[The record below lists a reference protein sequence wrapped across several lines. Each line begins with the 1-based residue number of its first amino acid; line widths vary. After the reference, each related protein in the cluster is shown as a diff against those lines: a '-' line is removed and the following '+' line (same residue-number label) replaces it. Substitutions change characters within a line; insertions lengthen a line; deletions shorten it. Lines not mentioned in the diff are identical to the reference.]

1 MALLVRGISSVF
13 IAPIQNTLNTMCN
26 KRGII
31 ARYRAVKNTLVMVC
45 NKRKMI
51 ARFREVKSM
60 GYIPSHRTSDTGI
73 GKTFEDCVG
82 VAENNINAPDLFGFE
97 IKAHRENSSSY
108 VTLFTRRPS
117 FPDDANSV
125 LNAKFGTPYPN
136 NPNLKRLH
144 TSMFATQSNTYMG
157 KYSFQLCIDH
167 EAKKI
172 LIQVSDLQSGNILDK
187 SVGYTFEEIEETLKN
202 KLENLF
208 YVSAKRQ
215 KSGGTELFLFHK
227 ADVYMRPSIERF
239 INLLQEGKIMYDIR
253 IGSYKSGANYGKAHD
268 HGSGFR
274 ILPQSLDKLF
284 AYHEEVE

>member
-13 IAPIQNTLNTMCN
+13 IAPVQNTLNIMCN

-108 VTLFTRRPS
+108 VTLFTKRPS
-117 FPDDANSV
+117 FPNDANSI
-125 LNAKFGTPYPN
+125 LNTKFGTPYPN
-136 NPNLKRLH
+136 NPTLNSLH
-144 TSMFATQSNTYMG
+144 TSMFANKGNTYMG
-157 KYSFQLCIDH
+157 KYSFQLCVDQ

-187 SVGYTFEEIEETLKN
+187 SAGYTFEEIEETLKN

-227 ADVYMRPSIERF
+227 ADVYMHPSIERF
-239 INLLQEGKIMYDIR
+239 INLLQEGEIMYDIR

-274 ILPQSLDKLF
+274 ILPQSLGKLF
-284 AYHEEVE
+284 TYHEEIE

>member
-13 IAPIQNTLNTMCN
+13 IAPVQHTLNIMCN

-117 FPDDANSV
+117 FPNDANSI
-125 LNAKFGTPYPN
+125 LNTKFGTPYPN
-136 NPNLKRLH
+136 NPTLNSLH
-144 TSMFATQSNTYMG
+144 TSMFANKGNTYMG
-157 KYSFQLCIDH
+157 KYSFQLCVDQ

-187 SVGYTFEEIEETLKN
+187 SAGYTFEEIEETLKN

-227 ADVYMRPSIERF
+227 ADVYMHPSIERF
-239 INLLQEGKIMYDIR
+239 INLLQEGEIMYDIR

-274 ILPQSLDKLF
+274 ILPQSLGKLF
-284 AYHEEVE
+284 TYHEEIE

>member
-13 IAPIQNTLNTMCN
+13 IAPVQNTLNIMCN

-31 ARYRAVKNTLVMVC
+31 ARFRAVKNTLVMVC

-117 FPDDANSV
+117 FPDDANSI
-125 LNAKFGTPYPN
+125 LNTKFGTPYPN
-136 NPNLKRLH
+136 NPTLKRLH
-144 TSMFATQSNTYMG
+144 TSMFATKSNTYMG

-167 EAKKI
+167 EAKMI

-215 KSGGTELFLFHK
+215 KSEGTELFLFHK
-227 ADVYMRPSIERF
+227 ADVYMHPSIERF
-239 INLLQEGKIMYDIR
+239 IDLLQEGAIMYDIR
-253 IGSYKSGANYGKAHD
+253 IGSYKSGTNYGKSHD

-274 ILPQSLDKLF
+274 ILPQSLGKLF
-284 AYHEEVE
+284 TYHEEVE

>member
-1 MALLVRGISSVF
+1 
-13 IAPIQNTLNTMCN
+13 MCN
-26 KRGII
+26 KRGTI
-31 ARYRAVKNTLVMVC
+31 ARYRAMQNILVMIC

-97 IKAHRENSSSY
+97 IKAHREKSSSY
-108 VTLFTRRPS
+108 VTLFTKRPS
-117 FPDDANSV
+117 FPDDANSI
-125 LNAKFGTPYPN
+125 LNTKFGTPYPN
-136 NPNLKRLH
+136 NPTLNRLH
-144 TSMFATQSNTYMG
+144 TSMFATKGNTYMG
-157 KYSFQLCIDH
+157 KYSFQLYVDQ

-187 SVGYTFEEIEETLKN
+187 SAGYTFEEIEEALKN

-215 KSGGTELFLFHK
+215 KSEGTELFLFHK
-227 ADVYMRPSIERF
+227 ADVYMHPSIERF
-239 INLLQEGKIMYDIR
+239 IDLLQEGKIMYDIR
-253 IGSYKSGANYGKAHD
+253 IGSYPSGKSHD

-274 ILPQSLDKLF
+274 ILPQSLGKLF
-284 AYHEEVE
+284 TYHEEVE

>member
-13 IAPIQNTLNTMCN
+13 IAPVQHTLNTMCN

-108 VTLFTRRPS
+108 VTLFTKKPS
-117 FPDDANSV
+117 FPNDANSV

-136 NPNLKRLH
+136 NPTLNSLH
-144 TSMFATQSNTYMG
+144 TSMFANKGNTYMG
-157 KYSFQLCIDH
+157 KYSFQLCVDL

-227 ADVYMRPSIERF
+227 ADVYMHPSIERF
-239 INLLQEGKIMYDIR
+239 INLLQEGEIMYDIR

-274 ILPQSLDKLF
+274 ILPQSLGKLF
-284 AYHEEVE
+284 TYHEEVE

>member
-13 IAPIQNTLNTMCN
+13 IAPVQNTLNIMCN

-31 ARYRAVKNTLVMVC
+31 ARFRAVKNRLDMVC

-108 VTLFTRRPS
+108 VTLFTKKPS
-117 FPDDANSV
+117 FPNDANSV

-136 NPNLKRLH
+136 NPTLNSLH
-144 TSMFATQSNTYMG
+144 TSMFANKGNTYMG
-157 KYSFQLCIDH
+157 KYSFQLCVDQ

-227 ADVYMRPSIERF
+227 ADVYMCPSIERF
-239 INLLQEGKIMYDIR
+239 INLLQEGAIMYDIR

-274 ILPQSLDKLF
+274 ILPQSLGKLF
-284 AYHEEVE
+284 TYHEEVE

>member
-13 IAPIQNTLNTMCN
+13 IAPVQHALNTMCN

-108 VTLFTRRPS
+108 VTLFTKRPS
-117 FPDDANSV
+117 FPDDANSI
-125 LNAKFGTPYPN
+125 LNTKFGTPYPN
-136 NPNLKRLH
+136 NPSLNSLH
-144 TSMFATQSNTYMG
+144 TSIFANKGNTYMG
-157 KYSFQLCIDH
+157 KYSFQLCVDQ

-187 SVGYTFEEIEETLKN
+187 SAGYTFEEIEETLKN

-227 ADVYMRPSIERF
+227 ADVYMHPSIERF
-239 INLLQEGKIMYDIR
+239 INLLQEGEIMYDIR

-274 ILPQSLDKLF
+274 ILPQSLGKLF
-284 AYHEEVE
+284 TYHEEIE

>member
-13 IAPIQNTLNTMCN
+13 IAPVQNTLNIMCN
-26 KRGII
+26 KRRII
-31 ARYRAVKNTLVMVC
+31 ARFRAVKNRLDMVC

-117 FPDDANSV
+117 FPDDANSI
-125 LNAKFGTPYPN
+125 LNTKFGTPYPN
-136 NPNLKRLH
+136 NPTLNSLH
-144 TSMFATQSNTYMG
+144 TSMFANKGNTYMG
-157 KYSFQLCIDH
+157 KYSFQLCVDQ

-187 SVGYTFEEIEETLKN
+187 STGYTFEEIEETLKN

-227 ADVYMRPSIERF
+227 ADVYMHPSIERF
-239 INLLQEGKIMYDIR
+239 INLLQEGEIMYDIR

-274 ILPQSLDKLF
+274 ILPQSLGKLF
-284 AYHEEVE
+284 TYHEEVE